1 MGETPVPS
9 APARRSWRTWAAGFI
24 ILLSGIVIGAGIG
37 FRAARMRDSLT
48 FLDPHNVP
56 ARVARIMKF
65 QLGLNEEQREKLE
78 AIFTRRGDEIDRIRL
93 KILPEMDS
101 VFEDLRQEVNGVLTP
116 AQAKAWDEKFRELR
130 ERWRPRPQS

>member
-1 MGETPVPS
+1 MSDTPVPT
-9 APARRSWRTWAAGFI
+9 PPVRRSWRTWAAGLI
-24 ILLSGIVIGAGIG
+24 ILLSGIIIGAGIG

-78 AIFTRRGDEIDRIRL
+78 AIFTRRGKEIDQIRL
-93 KILPEMDS
+93 KMLPEMDA
-101 VFEDLRQEVNGVLTP
+101 VFEDLRKEVDTVLTP
-116 AQAKAWDEKFRELR
+116 DQAKAWDEKFLELR
-130 ERWRPRPQS
+130 ERWRPQPER